1 MTHFRFAYKEVNVGF
16 VEIDAKTEEEARDLL
31 ETEGYDPYIYNSE
44 IEIGELI
51 ESYEIE
57 TI

>member
-1 MTHFRFAYKEVNVGF
+1 MERFRFAYKEINVGF
-16 VEIDAKTEEEARDLL
+16 VEIDAHNEEEARELL
-31 ETEGYDPYIYNSE
+31 EIYGCDPYINNSD

-51 ESYEIE
+51 ESYNVE